1 MKKRVESA
9 IFLLLASTVLI
20 LFTWTYECETQAHV
34 APDYSRREL
43 EPMLETVKGFSGGG
57 LSKQKAAVQEIASRI
72 IFQQTGLSRWSV
84 EQLLSQEKESDILVA
99 QDIFFRGVTVECALN
114 TIISREEKL
123 VGEIDGMPV
132 WNVENGDI
140 LVTFCSHVLG
150 WRNGHAAIVVDAEKR
165 LTLEAQVMGRP
176 SLILSLDRWEA
187 YPSYVVLRLKEADA
201 GTRSKISDYAAE
213 NLADI
218 PYRLT
223 AGFWPDGQGGPAGTQ
238 CAHLVWYA
246 YKQFGYDLD
255 SDGGRIVTPRD
266 LYDSPLLEIIQVYGF
281 DRLPKAAEWRRR

>member
-1 MKKRVESA
+1 MKRRVRSV
-9 IFLLLASTVLI
+9 IFLLLASSVLI
-20 LFTWTYECETQAHV
+20 LSAWTYDCEAQAHLV
-34 APDYSRREL
+34 PDYRKTEL
-43 EPMLETVKGFSGGG
+43 GPALEAVKGFADRA
-57 LSKQKAAVQEIASRI
+57 LSKQEIAAQEASYRV

-84 EQLLSQEKESDILVA
+84 EQLLSQGKESDVLAA
-99 QDIFFRGVTVECALN
+99 QDIYFRGVTVECAPN
-114 TIISREEKL
+114 TILSREEEL
-123 VGEIDGMPV
+123 VGEADGMPV

-140 LVTFCSHVLG
+140 LVTFCSHVFG

-165 LTLEAQVMGRP
+165 LTLEAQVMGSS

-187 YPSYVVLRLKEADA
+187 YPSYVVLRLKEADT
-201 GTRSKISDYAAE
+201 GTRTKIAAYAAE

-223 AGFWPDGQGGPAGTQ
+223 AGFWPDGQGEPTGTQ

-246 YKQFGYDLD
+246 YRQFGYDLD

-266 LYDSPLLEIIQVYGF
+266 LYDSPLLEKIQVYGIQI
-281 DRLPKAAEWRRR
+281 